1 MDLVLVGLPGTG
13 KTAVGRRMVRRHGA
27 TFVDIDEIVESAA
40 GRPIPAIFAEEGE
53 AGFRARERAAV
64 AALGPPDT
72 GPRLAR
78 VIATGGGTPVDPRNR
93 WRLYRGRVVAW
104 LDGPPEIIASRLR
117 RSRVVRPLVEGR
129 DQAATV
135 AALAALAAA
144 RERFYAPALR
154 VNGIAPLGAV
164 AATIERHL
172 ADDVTGATSLLR
184 AATPIG
190 TLEIGDGTAR
200 RSVGAALAALEARRA
215 IVMSE
220 PRAWAIGGAALA
232 DGLAADGIAVDR
244 ILLPRGEAAKSLRAV
259 ERAARDLA
267 RLHAERGD
275 PIVAVGG
282 GALGDAAGFV
292 AATYLRGVP
301 LVHVP
306 TTLVAQLDS
315 SIGGKTAVD
324 LPEGKNLVGAF
335 HQPAAIVID
344 VAFLRTLPVRQLRA
358 ALGEAAKMG
367 AIGDARLLELLE
379 DEGPAMARRA
389 RSAFESGAFAEVVE
403 RCAWAKVEVV
413 VADERE
419 RGSASGRIALNLGHS
434 VGHGI
439 ETAARHRGILHGEA
453 VAYGLRAACRIGEEL
468 GVTPAERGRRIEVL
482 LDRLGLAVAPLPY
495 RAAAVLAAML
505 VDKKVRGGRLRWV
518 LPTEG
523 AVTVTTD
530 VPDELVARVTASV
543 LGGRDGRRTR

>member
-1 MDLVLVGLPGTG
+1 MDVVLVGLPGTG
-13 KTAVGRRMVRRHGA
+13 KTAIGRRIVRRHGA
-27 TFVDIDEIVESAA
+27 TFVDIDELIESVA
-40 GRPIPAIFAEEGE
+40 GKPIPAIFADEGE

-64 AALGPPDT
+64 VALGPPDV
-72 GPRLAR
+72 GAGLAR

-93 WRLYRGRVVAW
+93 WRLYRGRVVVW
-104 LDGPPEIIASRLR
+104 LDGPPGILASRLR

-129 DQAATV
+129 DAAATV
-135 AALAALAAA
+135 AALAAA

-154 VNGIAPLGAV
+154 VNGIAPLRTV
-164 AATIERHL
+164 AATIEHHL
-172 ADDVTGATSLLR
+172 ADDVTGATALFR

-200 RSVGAALAALEARRA
+200 RSVGAALAALEAGRA
-215 IVMSE
+215 IVISE
-220 PRAWAIGGAALA
+220 PRAWEVGGAALA
-232 DGLAADGIAVDR
+232 DGLAKDGIVIDR
-244 ILLPRGEAAKSLRAV
+244 ILLPGGEAAKSLRVV
-259 ERAARDLA
+259 ERAARELA

-282 GALGDAAGFV
+282 GALGDTAGFV

-315 SIGGKTAVD
+315 SIGGKVAVD

-335 HQPAAIVID
+335 HQPAAIIID
-344 VAFLRTLPVRQLRA
+344 VAFLRTLPVRHLRA

-367 AIGDARLLELLE
+367 ALGDERLLELLE
-379 DEGPAMARRA
+379 DEGSAMARRA
-389 RSAFESGAFAEVVE
+389 PSAFESGAFAEVVE

-419 RGSASGRIALNLGHS
+419 RGATSGRIALNLGHS

-439 ETAARHRGILHGEA
+439 ETAAGYRGVLHGEA
-453 VAYGLRAACRIGEEL
+453 IAYGLRAACRIGEAL
-468 GVTPAERGRRIEVL
+468 GMTPAGRARRIEAL
-482 LDRLGLAVAPLPY
+482 LDRLDLAVAPLPY
-495 RAAAVLAAML
+495 PAAAVLDAMR

-523 AVTVTTD
+523 GVTVTTD
-530 VPDELVARVTASV
+530 VPEGLVARVTAGV
-543 LGGRDGRRTR
+543 LAGRDRRHT

>member
-1 MDLVLVGLPGTG
+1 VDLVLVGLPGTG
-13 KTAVGRRMVRRHGA
+13 KTAVGRRLVRRHGA
-27 TFVDIDEIVESAA
+27 TFVDIDELVESAA

-64 AALGPPDT
+64 ASLGPPDT
-72 GPRLAR
+72 APGLTR

-93 WRLYRGRVVAW
+93 WLLYRGRVVAW
-104 LDGPPEIIASRLR
+104 LDGPPGIIASRLE

-129 DQAATV
+129 DPVATV
-135 AALAALAAA
+135 TALAAA

-154 VNGIAPLGAV
+154 VNGIAPLRAV
-164 AATIERHL
+164 ATTIERHL
-172 ADDVTGATSLLR
+172 ADDVTGATALLR
-184 AATPIG
+184 ATTPIG

-200 RSVGAALAALEARRA
+200 GSVGAALAALEARRA
-215 IVMSE
+215 IVVSE
-220 PRAWAIGGAALA
+220 PRAWEVGGATLA
-232 DGLAADGIAVDR
+232 EGLAADGFAVDP
-244 ILLPRGEAAKSLRAV
+244 ILLPRGEAAKTLRVV
-259 ERAARDLA
+259 ERATRELA

-301 LVHVP
+301 VVHVP

-344 VAFLRTLPVRQLRA
+344 VAFLRTLPARQLRA
-358 ALGEAAKMG
+358 ALGEAVKMG
-367 AIGDARLLELLE
+367 ALGDARLLELLE
-379 DEGPAMARRA
+379 DHGAAMASRA
-389 RSAFESGAFAEVVE
+389 ADAFESGAFAEVVE

-419 RGSASGRIALNLGHS
+419 RGATGGRIALNLGHS

-439 ETAARHRGILHGEA
+439 ETAAGYRGILHGEA
-453 VAYGLRAACRIGEEL
+453 VAYGLRAACRIGEHL
-468 GVTPAERGRRIEVL
+468 GVTPRDRSRRIEDV
-482 LDRLGLAVAPLPY
+482 LDRIGLAIAPLPWPTD
-495 RAAAVLAAML
+495 AVLAAMQ

-523 AVTVTTD
+523 GVTVSTE
-530 VPDELVARVTASV
+530 VPPKLVERVTAGV
-543 LGGRDGRRTR
+543 LAGRERRRTR

>member
-13 KTAVGRRMVRRHGA
+13 KTAVGRRLVRRHGA
-27 TFVDIDEIVESAA
+27 TFVDIDELVESAA

-64 AALGPPDT
+64 ASLGPPST
-72 GPRLAR
+72 APGLTR

-93 WRLYRGRVVAW
+93 WLLYRGRVVAW
-104 LDGPPEIIASRLR
+104 LDGPPGIIASRLE

-129 DQAATV
+129 DPVATV
-135 AALAALAAA
+135 TALAAA

-154 VNGIAPLGAV
+154 VNGIAPLRAV
-164 AATIERHL
+164 ATTIERHL
-172 ADDVTGATSLLR
+172 ADDVTGATALLR
-184 AATPIG
+184 ATTPIG

-200 RSVGAALAALEARRA
+200 GSVGAALAALEARRA
-215 IVMSE
+215 IVVSE
-220 PRAWAIGGAALA
+220 PRAWEVGGATLA
-232 DGLAADGIAVDR
+232 DGLAADGFEVDP
-244 ILLPRGEAAKSLRAV
+244 ILLPRGEAAKTLRVV
-259 ERAARDLA
+259 ERAARELA

-301 LVHVP
+301 VVHVP

-344 VAFLRTLPVRQLRA
+344 VAFLRTLPARQLRA
-358 ALGEAAKMG
+358 ALGEAVKMG
-367 AIGDARLLELLE
+367 ALGDARLLELLE
-379 DEGPAMARRA
+379 DRGAAMASRA
-389 RSAFESGAFAEVVE
+389 ADAFESGAFAEVVE

-419 RGSASGRIALNLGHS
+419 RGATGGRIALNLGHS

-439 ETAARHRGILHGEA
+439 ETAAGYRGILHGEA
-453 VAYGLRAACRIGEEL
+453 VAYGLRAACRIGEHL
-468 GVTPAERGRRIEVL
+468 GVTPRDRSRRIEEL
-482 LDRLGLAVAPLPY
+482 LDRIGLAVSALPWP
-495 RAAAVLAAML
+495 ADAVLEAMQ

-523 AVTVTTD
+523 GVTVTTE
-530 VPDELVARVTASV
+530 VPPRLVERVTGGV
-543 LGGRDGRRTR
+543 LAGRERRRTR